1 MKRTFILGDE
11 WLYYK
16 LYCGK
21 RTADT
26 VFVDCIK
33 PLTEKLLNDNLIDQ

>member
-1 MKRTFILGDE
+1 MKRTFIPGDE

-21 RTADT
+21 KTADYILID
-26 VFVDCIK
+26 VIK
-33 PLTEKLLNDNLIDQ
+33 PITEKLLSEGLINQ